1 MSSSIEDDST
11 THHDPADTSAYV
23 AVQESDQF
31 QMLRRKH
38 RSIVFPL
45 TAVFLGW
52 YLLYV
57 LLADYAH
64 GFMNQKIAGNI
75 TVGLVMGLLQFVST
89 FVIATVYVRFANKN
103 LDPVAENVRNEVE
116 RSAP

>member
-1 MSSSIEDDST
+1 MSSPVQPNAST
-11 THHDPADTSAYV
+11 GHDPDGGAYG
-23 AVQESDQF
+23 AIQQSEQF
-31 QMLRRKH
+31 QTLRRRH
-38 RSIVFPL
+38 RGIVFPL
-45 TAVFLGW
+45 AAIFLGW

-89 FVIATVYVRFANKN
+89 FVITMVYVSYANKH
-103 LDPVAENVRNEVE
+103 LDPLAAELRDDAEGGVR
-116 RSAP
+116 